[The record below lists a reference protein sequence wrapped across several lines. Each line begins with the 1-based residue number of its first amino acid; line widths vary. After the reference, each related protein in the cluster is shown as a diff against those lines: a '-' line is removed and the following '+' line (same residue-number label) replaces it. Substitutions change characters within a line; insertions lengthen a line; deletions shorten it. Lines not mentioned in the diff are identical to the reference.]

1 MLSKQAEG
9 GLFSQEIKRPCL
21 ETSIGKLPKLSTEN
35 RLLKGSSSRS
45 TGEGGSSCTTKSLS
59 LASERRQELLSNLTI
74 YRDQP
79 QKIKLDLSN
88 HLLKKNNASVL
99 SANTK
104 NQSVLTT
111 TNTTSTALKHI
122 TPQRYLLT
130 RNIFLIWQLWA
141 FSTQNNYNT
150 IYISEILRNS

>member
-35 RLLKGSSSRS
+35 RLLKGSRQ
-45 TGEGGSSCTTKSLS
+45 EGGSSCSTKSLS

-99 SANTK
+99 STK
-104 NQSVLTT
+104 NQSILTT
-111 TNTTSTALKHI
+111 TRTTSTAFKHI
-122 TPQRYLLT
+122 TPQRY
-130 RNIFLIWQLWA
+130 I
-141 FSTQNNYNT
+141 
-150 IYISEILRNS
+150 